1 MTKYTDDQIN
11 EAIMLAN
18 HTGKVYAW
26 ETEMYRDVI
35 DYLPDA
41 DNEWEPSN
49 VTYVRKGDRVRW
61 TVPGC
66 EDNESYEIVVAAV
79 TNQDGVVLHSETR
92 TYYFPPGSVV
102 DRIPAPVDHP
112 NPAEHPVILIRE
124 AVVKHDPPVVA
135 IAMRERVCNEL
146 IYVFGEYGALSPTK
160 ITDWSPAKVVADNE

>member
-1 MTKYTDDQIN
+1 MPKYTDDQIN

-26 ETEMYRDVI
+26 EAEMYRSVI
-35 DYLPDA
+35 NYLPDP

-49 VTYVRKGDRVRW
+49 VTHVRKGDRVRW

-102 DRIPAPVDHP
+102 DRIPAPVQHP
-112 NPAEHPVILIRE
+112 DPEVNEFILDEDGDVWRVNSLGTHYAKHGLNVHP
-124 AVVKHDPPVVA
+124 
-135 IAMRERVCNEL
+135 
-146 IYVFGEYGALSPTK
+146 EYFAGFWT
-160 ITDWSPAKVVADNE
+160 PAKVIADE